1 MKVTNTS
8 CLKSVNSQL
17 FPRTTG
23 LLMLS
28 KQRWELTTVTALRA
42 VNESLWLA
50 LLVGLLTLL
59 AYATKIIGSDL
70 TLQGQNNAIKNMA
83 TKPRALHDTYSNTHF
98 FFPPF
103 STIHFPDLFR
113 STKTTDKL

>member
-1 MKVTNTS
+1 
-8 CLKSVNSQL
+8 
-17 FPRTTG
+17 
-23 LLMLS
+23 MLS

-42 VNESLWLA
+42 VYESLWLA

-83 TKPRALHDTYSNTHF
+83 KKPGALHDMSSNTHS
-98 FFPPF
+98 FFPFYPHSF
-103 STIHFPDLFR
+103 SRFIQVNHDMFKMPGN
-113 STKTTDKL
+113 